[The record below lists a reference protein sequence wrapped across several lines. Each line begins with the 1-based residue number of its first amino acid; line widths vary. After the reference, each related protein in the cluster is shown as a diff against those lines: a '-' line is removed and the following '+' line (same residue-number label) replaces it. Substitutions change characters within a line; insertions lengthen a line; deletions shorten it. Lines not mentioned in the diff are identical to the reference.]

1 MPPFLAG
8 LFTIQISG
16 NTTSKAT
23 VLGRSQKLFLLPE
36 GGSFPDKDNLI
47 AKSITV
53 LNMRSSIDITA
64 FYPSVPFDDPRSVVN
79 IVTQFLIARVY
90 VYYINILIAVNG
102 ATESVCN
109 VAYF

>member
-1 MPPFLAG
+1 MVFLQCRYQE
-8 LFTIQISG
+8 IP
-16 NTTSKAT
+16 TSKTT

-47 AKSITV
+47 AESITV

-64 FYPSVPFDDPRSVVN
+64 FYSSVLFDDPRSVVN

-90 VYYINILIAVNG
+90 VYHINILIAVNG
-102 ATESVCN
+102 ATASVCN